1 MNDYLKV
8 QGHDE
13 FVRDVRT
20 GAIIN
25 TSPVARKKSFSNE
38 FKTVIEDIN
47 NLKLELKEIKSL
59 LKQLVQHN

>member
-25 TSPVARKKSFSNE
+25 TSPVVKKKSFSNE
-38 FKTVIEDIN
+38 FKTVVEDIN
-47 NLKLELKEIKSL
+47 NLKSELNEIKCL

>member
-25 TSPVARKKSFSNE
+25 TSPVVKKKSFSNE
-38 FKTVIEDIN
+38 FKTVVEDIN
-47 NLKLELKEIKSL
+47 NLKSELNEIKCL
-59 LKQLVQHN
+59 LKQLVRHN